1 MDGRVLSRLVV
12 VSNRVALPSQVKS
25 GSTGGLAVAV
35 MAALRQRGGVW
46 FGWSGEV
53 NEAADG
59 KPKKLESGNVT
70 FATIDLSP
78 QDHEEYYNGF
88 ANRVLWPL
96 FHYRPGL
103 TDFNRRYR
111 IGYNRVNELFADGLS
126 TLLQDDD
133 LVWVQDYHL
142 IPLAAY
148 LKRRGFRQRI
158 GFFLHTPWPA
168 LEVFLVLPNH
178 RELVGALCDY
188 DLIGFQTARDLRAF
202 RDYIELE
209 AGGRTYPD
217 GRIEAFGRRVKAGVF
232 PISIDTRSVARMA
245 AEAETMRQV
254 QRLKASLQ
262 GRALMIGVDR
272 LDYSK
277 GLVMRMH
284 AYAQLLDSHPE
295 NLGRVVLLQI
305 APQTREGVPEY
316 EEIRR
321 ELEAISGHLNATYAE
336 FDWAPLRYLNK
347 GFSRRTLAG
356 FFRASRVGLV
366 TPLRDGMNLVA
377 KEYVAAQSPEDPGV
391 LVLSRFAGA
400 AAELDGALIVNPY
413 DIEDVAEAMQKALHL
428 PRVERQDRWHRMYE
442 KLERNDIDFW
452 RDSFLHE
459 LSSIRADRP

>member
-1 MDGRVLSRLVV
+1 
-12 VSNRVALPSQVKS
+12 
-25 GSTGGLAVAV
+25 
-35 MAALRQRGGVW
+35 
-46 FGWSGEV
+46 
-53 NEAADG
+53 
-59 KPKKLESGNVT
+59 
-70 FATIDLSP
+70 
-78 QDHEEYYNGF
+78 
-88 ANRVLWPL
+88 
-96 FHYRPGL
+96 
-103 TDFNRRYR
+103 
-111 IGYNRVNELFADGLS
+111 
-126 TLLQDDD
+126 
-133 LVWVQDYHL
+133 
-142 IPLAAY
+142 
-148 LKRRGFRQRI
+148 
-158 GFFLHTPWPA
+158 
-168 LEVFLVLPNH
+168 
-178 RELVGALCDY
+178 
-188 DLIGFQTARDLRAF
+188 
-202 RDYIELE
+202 
-209 AGGRTYPD
+209 
-217 GRIEAFGRRVKAGVF
+217 
-232 PISIDTRSVARMA
+232 
-245 AEAETMRQV
+245 
-254 QRLKASLQ
+254 
-262 GRALMIGVDR
+262 VDR

>member
-1 MDGRVLSRLVV
+1 LSRLVV

-25 GSTGGLAVAV
+25 GGAGGLAVAV
-35 MAALRQRGGVW
+35 MAALRQRGGIW

-53 NEAADG
+53 SEAADG
-59 KPKKLESGNVT
+59 TPKTLENGKVT
-70 FATIDLSP
+70 FATMDLKP
-78 QDHEEYYNGF
+78 LDHEEYYNGF

-111 IGYNRVNELFADGLS
+111 LGYNRVNELFAGSLGK
-126 TLLQDDD
+126 LLRDDD
-133 LVWVQDYHL
+133 VLWVHDYHL
-142 IPLAAY
+142 IPLGAN
-148 LKRRGFRQRI
+148 LRRRGHRQRL
-158 GFFLHTPWPA
+158 GFFLHIPWPA

-178 RELVGALCDY
+178 RELVEAMCAY

-209 AGGRTYPD
+209 AGGRSNPD
-217 GRIEAFGRRVKAGVF
+217 GTFEAFGRRVRAAVF
-232 PISIDTRSVARMA
+232 PISIDTQNIARMA
-245 AEAETMRQV
+245 VEAEAVRQV
-254 QRLKASLQ
+254 QRLRASLQ
-262 GRALMIGVDR
+262 RRAVMIGVDR

-277 GLVMRMH
+277 GLVPRMH
-284 AYAQLLDSHPE
+284 AYAQLLEAHPE
-295 NLGRVVLLQI
+295 NRGRVVLLQI

-316 EEIRR
+316 DEIRR
-321 ELEAISGHLNATYAE
+321 DLETISGHLNGTYAE

-377 KEYVAAQSPEDPGV
+377 KEYVAAQMPDDPGA

-400 AAELDGALIVNPY
+400 ADELDGALIVNPH

-428 PRVERQDRWHRMYE
+428 PLDERQDRWRRMYDR
-442 KLERNDIDFW
+442 LYRYDIDFW
-452 RDSFLHE
+452 RDSFLTA
-459 LSSIRADRP
+459 LSGAQPVER